1 MNVPLPYLKGVLN
14 LKTRIRLIL
23 KPVKEEAEII
33 PIEPG
38 QVMLPRDVLDQK
50 VFGTG

>member
-14 LKTRIRLIL
+14 LKASIRLVL
-23 KPVKEEAEII
+23 KPVKEAAEII
-33 PIEPG
+33 PNEPG

-50 VFGTG
+50 VFCAG